1 MRLVTGDTS
10 ELSIQEESEL
20 TSASE
25 SSAWQQSICTSTSS
39 STDAGSLDVID
50 PSVTA
55 PLSNITTRL
64 VASEPEI
71 SVSPAISVVIPTRN
85 EAGNVAELIRRL
97 EAATE
102 SCSLEVIFVDDSTDD
117 TPAVIADI
125 ARHSM
130 FPILLR
136 HRLPEERVGGLGG
149 AVTLGISLSR
159 APWVCVMDA
168 DLQHPPELI
177 PKLLD
182 EATRSESDVVIAS
195 RYCDFGGLGDF
206 GRIRTYVSEGSTML
220 ARLAFPTALAGVT
233 DPMSG
238 FFLVRRDGL
247 DLRGLQPRGFKI
259 LFEILCRTPD
269 LRKTEVP
276 FRFGE
281 RFAGESKASLQE
293 GVRYVRQ
300 LLDLRFGPSWIS
312 FVRFA
317 LVGLTG
323 ILVNALALAAF
334 AELFGIFYLTAAVL
348 ATQVS
353 TLWNFML
360 TESVV
365 FDRSF
370 STVGRLRRA
379 ALFYAMNN
387 AALGLRGPMLFVLVS
402 TLGIHYM
409 ISNIISLVS
418 FTTIRFF
425 TADRLIWRRPA
436 PVAAESTSP
445 ADDALVPFAGS
456 SLVSTETVH

>member
-1 MRLVTGDTS
+1 MRLVTSDTS
-10 ELSIQEESEL
+10 ELAIQEESEL

-64 VASEPEI
+64 VPSEPEI

-97 EAATE
+97 EVAAE
-102 SCSLEVIFVDDSTDD
+102 RCSLEAIFVDDSTDE
-117 TPAVIADI
+117 TPAVISDI
-125 ARHSM
+125 ARHSK

-149 AVTLGISLSR
+149 AVTLGITLAR

-206 GRIRTYVSEGSTML
+206 GRIRTYVSEGSTIL
-220 ARLAFPTALAGVT
+220 ARLAFPNALAGVT

-238 FFLVRRDGL
+238 FFLIRRDAI

-259 LFEILCRTPD
+259 LFEILCRTPG

-300 LLDLRFGPSWIS
+300 LLDLRFGPSWVS
-312 FVRFA
+312 FVRFGM
-317 LVGLTG
+317 VGLTG
-323 ILVNALALAAF
+323 IAVNAIALAAF
-334 AELFGIFYLTAAVL
+334 TEMLGLFYLISAVA

-353 TLWNFML
+353 TLWNFVL
-360 TESVV
+360 TELVV
-365 FDRSF
+365 FDRTFGSI
-370 STVGRLRRA
+370 GRLRRA
-379 ALFYAMNN
+379 GLFYAMNN
-387 AALGLRGPMLFVLVS
+387 AALGLRGPMLFVLVG
-402 TLGIHYM
+402 TLGVHYM
-409 ISNIISLVS
+409 ISNLISLAS
-418 FTTIRFF
+418 LLILRFV
-425 TADRLIWRRPA
+425 TADRLIWRRPV
-436 PVAAESTSP
+436 PVALESMSP
-445 ADDALVPFAGS
+445 VEDALVPFTGS